1 MKLLSALNPR
11 QIHKLADAFEEVV
24 FEPKTNIVTQG
35 DVGDAFYILQEGE
48 VDIWISQ
55 NKKRKFLYT
64 LEAGSFFGEKALL
77 TNELRSADC
86 IAKTTSVCLR
96 LDRTTFDL
104 TLGPLA
110 RIQEKHAKAFSSMYR
125 DWEEIHFP
133 LVNIWMKEKQRELK
147 DRQQEYMHAEKE
159 QKPFLLSFID
169 PTTQNIKEV
178 KQELK
183 SLEKIMKGRE
193 DTEGARKLIKRILT
207 LIDGRYVIQV
217 KPSNNIIP
225 SGT

>member
-1 MKLLSALNPR
+1 M
-11 QIHKLADAFEEVV
+11 E
-24 FEPKTNIVTQG
+24 
-35 DVGDAFYILQEGE
+35 
-48 VDIWISQ
+48 
-55 NKKRKFLYT
+55 
-64 LEAGSFFGEKALL
+64 
-77 TNELRSADC
+77 
-86 IAKTTSVCLR
+86 
-96 LDRTTFDL
+96 
-104 TLGPLA
+104 
-110 RIQEKHAKAFSSMYR
+110 
-125 DWEEIHFP
+125 
-133 LVNIWMKEKQRELK
+133 EKQRELE

-169 PTTQNIKEV
+169 PTTQNIKDV